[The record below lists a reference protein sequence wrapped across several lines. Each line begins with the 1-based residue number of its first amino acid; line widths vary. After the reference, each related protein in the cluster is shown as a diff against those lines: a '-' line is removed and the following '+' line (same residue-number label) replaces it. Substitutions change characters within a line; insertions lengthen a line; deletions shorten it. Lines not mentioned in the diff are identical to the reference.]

1 MGINASQS
9 SLARVS
15 LVNYHGAVIMD
26 EYVQQRERVVDYRTP
41 WSGIRASNM
50 INGMWH
56 VSCVLDKF
64 GIDINSSLAKPFEEV
79 QKKVHALLDGRILIG
94 HAVHHDLKVLI
105 CVQVYVVK
113 IYVLM

>member
-15 LVNYHGAVIMD
+15 LVNYHGAVILD

-41 WSGIRASNM
+41 WSGITASDM
-50 INGMWH
+50 VNGM
-56 VSCVLDKF
+56 SLCGLDEI
-64 GIDINSSLAKPFEEV
+64 GIDTNPSVAKPFEEV
-79 QKKVHALLDGRILIG
+79 QKKVNDLLDGRILIG

-105 CVQVYVVK
+105 VF
-113 IYVLM
+113 